1 MEYKVDT
8 DCKRRLKMENE
19 DEIVEQT
26 TDTENVDTLTTE
38 ELEGQEVEAIE
49 TTDSSDEL
57 KVEEEETKKFTQE
70 ELNKIVKDRLSR
82 QEDKLRNEYE
92 QKYSR
97 VENVLNAGLGTD
109 NIEDATNR
117 LTEFY
122 KEKGIEIPEQKL
134 TARQERMLAN
144 AEANEIIAGGY
155 DEIVEEIDRLAQ
167 KGPENLTS
175 QEKLIFTKLAA
186 ERTQQEALKELATIG
201 VGKEV
206 LESKEFK
213 DFSNKLN
220 PNLSIKEKYE
230 MYENSKPKKKVEQIG
245 SMKGTQSKE
254 TGLKDYYSFEE
265 ANSFTREQLMKNPK
279 LLDVIQKSA
288 SKWK

>member
-1 MEYKVDT
+1 M
-8 DCKRRLKMENE
+8 E
-19 DEIVEQT
+19 DENGIVEQT
-26 TDTENVDTLTTE
+26 TDTENVDTLATE

-49 TTDSSDEL
+49 TTDGSNEL
-57 KVEEEETKKFTQE
+57 EVEEKDAKKFTQE
-70 ELNKIVKDRLSR
+70 EVNKIVKDRLSR

-92 QKYSR
+92 QKYSK

-155 DEIVEEIDRLAQ
+155 DEIVEEVDRLAQ

-213 DFSNKLN
+213 EFSNKLN

-254 TGLKDYYSFEE
+254 NGLKDYYSFEE